1 MKGKEPEYKY
11 KFSVIIPIYNVEDY
25 LRETIESVIH
35 QTIGFKKNIQMIL
48 VNDGSPDN
56 SEAICLEYKEKYPD
70 NIVYVKQQNAGVS
83 AARNK
88 GIQYIQGKY
97 VNFLDSDDKWDLNV
111 FKEVYHFFEKHY
123 NEINV
128 VGCRIRFFG
137 ARRGFHPLD
146 FTFKD
151 GTRVVDINKEYS
163 AIHIHNAT
171 CFLKA
176 KILNDYRFNTNLKYA
191 EDSLF
196 LTNIIIEDQKYGLIK
211 EAIYNYRKRKNDLS
225 AVQKKIMDI
234 DWYTKTIDE
243 NYFSL
248 IQKSK
253 RNYQKVI
260 PYIQY
265 MIMYDIQWRMKENIP
280 QNILDMIL
288 VEYRN
293 KLKSL
298 LENIEDRIIIEQKS
312 ITREFKIQL
321 LNIKYGRD
329 IRDELRYEDDGC
341 VFFNDI
347 FITNTSK
354 RALRI
359 DVLETD
365 NEYIYIAGRFSSIL
379 KFENYQLYVETNGK
393 RRYNIELFEMLNG
406 NITDAFGNIIMKRY
420 GFKIQIPVKGTKR
433 IIICMKYKDHTPKK
447 LTMHFNRMGKL
458 NTEHSEC
465 YYSNQKSILWYSHN
479 ILHVEK
485 NTKRNKVGH
494 ELKYW
499 GYLFK
504 KIKLKVIGVRLCY
517 CIARAFKK
525 KPIWL
530 VSDRTVVANDNGMHL
545 FKYISSQG
553 NNEIKT
559 YFVLDKNS
567 KDYKNMKKIG
577 KVLRHNTFLYKL
589 KFLLSDK
596 IISSQADDSILNA
609 FGRGALYYK
618 DLYKYQFVFLQHGIT
633 KDDIS
638 SWLNYFDKNIKLF
651 VTATPEEYNSILQGN
666 YYYDNNTVKLTGF
679 PRYDNLKDRKN
690 KIIAIMPT
698 WRKKDAGEWDA
709 VKGVR
714 KYNSNFKKSG
724 YFQFYHRLINDKR
737 LILAMKKRG
746 YKGIFV
752 VHPSHMENYKDFKS
766 NWFDIAEEYADY
778 QEIFGKAS
786 LLVSD
791 YSSVPFDFAY
801 LKKPVIYTQFDRDEF
816 FTQHTYT
823 QGYFSYEDDGF
834 GPVCYNYDDTVNEII
849 KMIENDCK
857 MEEKY
862 LQRVENFYQYHDRN
876 NCKRVYEEILKLK

>member
-56 SEAICLEYKEKYPD
+56 REAICLEYKENYPD

-97 VNFLDSDDKWDLNV
+97 VNFLDSDDKWDLNA
-111 FKEVYHFFEKHY
+111 FEKVYYFFEKHID
-123 NEINV
+123 EIDLV
-128 VGCRIRFFG
+128 SCRMKFFD
-137 ARRGFHPLD
+137 ATNRMHPLD
-146 FTFKD
+146 YTFKK
-151 GTRVVDINKEYS
+151 GTRVVDIEDEANM
-163 AIHIHNAT
+163 IHLHIT
-171 CFLKA
+171 SSIIKSS
-176 KILNDYRFNTNLKYA
+176 ILHIYKFDTELKYG
-191 EDSLF
+191 EDAKYIS
-196 LTNIIIEDQKYGLIK
+196 TIIIDKLKYGLMSDVIL
-211 EAIYNYRKRKNDLS
+211 NYRKRSNGSS
-225 AVQKKIMDI
+225 AIQTKRNSI
-234 DWYTKTIDE
+234 DWYKKTVDKYYSYMLDYSRE
-243 NYFSL
+243 KYG
-248 IQKSK
+248 
-253 RNYQKVI
+253 KVI
-260 PYIQY
+260 PYVQY
-265 MIMYDIQWRMKENIP
+265 LIMYDLRWRIQEIVP
-280 QNILDMIL
+280 VPILEKVKD
-288 VEYRN
+288 EYAK
-293 KLKSL
+293 KLKGILQDIDDSVIIKHGSL
-298 LENIEDRIIIEQKS
+298 Y
-312 ITREFKIQL
+312 REYKIDL

-341 VFFNDI
+341 VFYNDI

-354 RALRI
+354 RALKI

-379 KFENYQLYVETNGK
+379 KFEDYQLYVETNGK

-406 NITDAFGNIIMKRY
+406 NITDAFGNIIMKQY
-420 GFKIQIPVKGTKR
+420 GFKIQIPVEGTKR
-433 IIICMKYKDHTPKK
+433 IIICIKYKDHTPKK

-517 CIARAFKK
+517 CIARAFRK

-559 YFVLDKNS
+559 YFVLDKKCS
-567 KDYKNMKKIG
+567 DFKRMKKIG
-577 KVLRHNTFLYKL
+577 KVLAHGSFKYKINY
-589 KFLLSDK
+589 LLSDK

-609 FGRGALYYK
+609 FGTQVGYYK

-737 LILAMKKRG
+737 LIHAMKKRG